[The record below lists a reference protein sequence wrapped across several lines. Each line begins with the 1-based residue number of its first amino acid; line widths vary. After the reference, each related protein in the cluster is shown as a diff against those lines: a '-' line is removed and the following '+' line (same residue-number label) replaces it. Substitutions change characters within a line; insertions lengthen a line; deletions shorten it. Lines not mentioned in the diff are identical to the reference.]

1 MVEIKQ
7 TGDEIMKQVPETK
20 IKLTDVKELINKGYN
35 LLGELREEADAPV
48 AKAEF
53 LTEEITT
60 VYGEEAARKFY
71 NPENFKREGSML
83 QAGRVYAKSSIEN
96 FIW

>member
-1 MVEIKQ
+1 
-7 TGDEIMKQVPETK
+7 MKQVPETK
-20 IKLTDVKELINKGYN
+20 IKLTDVKELLNKGYN

-48 AKAEF
+48 AK
-53 LTEEITT
+53 
-60 VYGEEAARKFY
+60 
-71 NPENFKREGSML
+71 L